1 MNKKEVEARKAAREK
16 DSPRAPKGE
25 KPYDASPCM
34 EWEEEE
40 AEVRKSHL
48 CLSAPTAE
56 SVERAQGA
64 MPPVGSRPMNVQRVN
79 ISSPGAMPL
88 VVAEDNN
95 NSTQGAMPSVVAEIG
110 ILQRGNR
117 GGLKRSR
124 DENVIKERSFKPNEE
139 GFCSLSGGRN
149 GSVMFRLC
157 QEKLDQAVNEYTR
170 KRNKIIGKPVKDW
183 KDKEGIKVAERIA
196 KMYGDTLER
205 MVRSGEGGCAYDDHD
220 GITIQVCYDEDCDR
234 FKREIFF
241 NENVEVEAV
250 DIQDLKRPTSETDEL
265 LQHPSVAAVVSKY
278 PSMPAQLG

>member
-1 MNKKEVEARKAAREK
+1 MCIR
-16 DSPRAPKGE
+16 DS
-25 KPYDASPCM
+25 
-34 EWEEEE
+34 
-40 AEVRKSHL
+40 
-48 CLSAPTAE
+48 LSAPSAE

-64 MPPVGSRPMNVQRVN
+64 MPPVDSRSLDVQKVN
-79 ISSPGAMPL
+79 ASSQGAMPL

-95 NSTQGAMPSVVAEIG
+95 RSTQGAMPSGVAEIG
-110 ILQRGNR
+110 LLQRGNR

-124 DENVIKERSFKPNEE
+124 IEGVIKERSSKPNEE

-170 KRNKIIGKPVKDW
+170 KSNKSIGNPVKDW
-183 KDKEGIKVAERIA
+183 KDKESIKVAERIA

-220 GITIQVCYDEDCDR
+220 GIAIQVCYDEDKDR

-241 NENVEVEAV
+241 NEKVEVEAFNK
-250 DIQDLKRPTSETDEL
+250 QDEGTHIRNC
-265 LQHPSVAAVVSKY
+265 
-278 PSMPAQLG
+278 